1 LLEFDTGRCLMRDH
15 RGRVEAVQV
24 EILVPRLL
32 AALSTT
38 PPRR

>member
-1 LLEFDTGRCLMRDH
+1 MRDH